1 MSIRITAFEVI
12 ERAANDLR
20 DEYQA
25 GWPEA
30 YVHLLQAALLHVTIG
45 IMLSTGDDT
54 GRDER
59 LEMLDEVIANLK
71 AVALRYTLE
80 DLH

>member
-12 ERAANDLR
+12 ESAANDLR
-20 DEYQA
+20 HEYQA
-25 GWPEA
+25 SGPEA
-30 YVHLLQAALLHVTIG
+30 YVHLLQAALLHVTLG
-45 IMLSTGDDT
+45 IMLTPGDDT

-71 AVALRYTLE
+71 ARALRYTQE